1 MDPVNIWALN
11 LGLKINIWPFL
22 IHFMQPNVS
31 LIKKLMM
38 HIDFLGKN
46 LYPVGRAKLSSTSVV
61 ILTQGQALPLVLA
74 VARIRTLPYCRNRQN
89 TLIYFGWKGAK
100 IDIGEIDIKFT
111 RFWVISTIK
120 DHPSS
125 RKLKKKAGNFLKAK
139 TKATPQNFWIFTIFL
154 LF

>member
-1 MDPVNIWALN
+1 MDELNHGINKKCSTNPIFKIENYFQMDPVNIWASN

-61 ILTQGQALPLVLA
+61 TLMVCMETWHQRVKPYEFIPDMNGRKSWLT
-74 VARIRTLPYCRNRQN
+74 
-89 TLIYFGWKGAK
+89 FWK
-100 IDIGEIDIKFT
+100 IQ
-111 RFWVISTIK
+111 V
-120 DHPSS
+120 
-125 RKLKKKAGNFLKAK
+125 FLRCIC
-139 TKATPQNFWIFTIFL
+139 FSDY
-154 LF
+154 

>member
-61 ILTQGQALPLVLA
+61 ILKEVDSNDTQ
-74 VARIRTLPYCRNRQN
+74 T
-89 TLIYFGWKGAK
+89 
-100 IDIGEIDIKFT
+100 E
-111 RFWVISTIK
+111 
-120 DHPSS
+120 
-125 RKLKKKAGNFLKAK
+125 
-139 TKATPQNFWIFTIFL
+139 
-154 LF
+154 

>member
-61 ILTQGQALPLVLA
+61 ILLQTETQNSVK
-74 VARIRTLPYCRNRQN
+74 YMM
-89 TLIYFGWKGAK
+89 K
-100 IDIGEIDIKFT
+100 
-111 RFWVISTIK
+111 
-120 DHPSS
+120 
-125 RKLKKKAGNFLKAK
+125 
-139 TKATPQNFWIFTIFL
+139 L
-154 LF
+154 LFSK